1 MKKEMAR
8 TTGKKKKNIK
18 SEGLTARMAEK
29 KAADRKK
36 RRKLI
41 AVVAIMVLV
50 FGVLYGG
57 NIVKLKM
64 QNAKLKKQQEALL
77 KERDEVKEQLKK
89 VNSKDYIKEEARRQL
104 RLLNPGEIMFLFEE
118 TEEDAS

>member
-1 MKKEMAR
+1 MTRRFRKRDKSIR
-8 TTGKKKKNIK
+8 
-18 SEGLTARMAEK
+18 SEGLAARIAEK
-29 KAADRKK
+29 KAAERKK
-36 RRKLI
+36 HRKLI
-41 AVVAIMVLV
+41 AAVAIMVLV

-57 NIVKLKM
+57 NIVKLKI

-77 KERDEVKEQLKK
+77 KERDEVKKKLEK
-89 VNSKDYIKEEARRQL
+89 VNSKDFIKEEARRQL